1 MEVVSQYQHLSTFTS
16 FNTSQGGGN
25 ECRHGSPACD
35 LMLNEVIFTSS
46 TEEDQVAEAGTNVE
60 LEDKSMNGTY
70 VNRLNLLLTFD
81 LRFWS
86 LKLA

>member
-1 MEVVSQYQHLSTFTS
+1 
-16 FNTSQGGGN
+16 
-25 ECRHGSPACD
+25 
-35 LMLNEVIFTSS
+35 MLNEVIFTSS

-60 LEDKSMNGTY
+60 LEDKSMNGSY
-70 VNRLNLLLTFD
+70 VDRLNLLLTFD

>member
-1 MEVVSQYQHLSTFTS
+1 MEVVSQYQHSSTFTS
-16 FNTSQGGGN
+16 FNSIQGGGN
-25 ECRHGSPACD
+25 EGRHGSPACD

-70 VNRLNLLLTFD
+70 M
-81 LRFWS
+81 
-86 LKLA
+86 